1 MNCLEDGYAEL
12 IQDPVL
18 LHLLEKSGEL
28 KGSGFLKMNKD
39 KSTDEDDDEGIAAP
53 QQLTVDE
60 DWGGLVSYVFEKRS
74 GAQLS

>member
-18 LHLLEKSGEL
+18 LHLLQKTSEL
-28 KGSGFLKMNKD
+28 NRLSFLKTNKN
-39 KSTDEDDDEGIAAP
+39 KGIDEDDDEDMAP
-53 QQLTVDE
+53 QPSTRDE

-74 GAQLS
+74 GSQLS